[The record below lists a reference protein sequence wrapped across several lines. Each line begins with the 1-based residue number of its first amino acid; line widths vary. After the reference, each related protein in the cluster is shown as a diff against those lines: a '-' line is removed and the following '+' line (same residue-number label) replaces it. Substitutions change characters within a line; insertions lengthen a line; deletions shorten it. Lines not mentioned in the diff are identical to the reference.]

1 MSMTFRRIPPIPLF
15 NTTWTAHDLEGL
27 KDTPGV
33 GDVKRE
39 VALPPSNF
47 NRFFGGRGRSVE
59 VDRDIWGADWS
70 AVPDD
75 DWSPLPDEIYTFETA
90 YLQFQM
96 SVSAGIPGDTILFAC
111 NVPAHDVDDNVH
123 LYTQLQ
129 IPSFGS
135 GSRTVNPGQVSTT
148 SRHLVEGFA
157 PAADHDDPADVV
169 TSNTLVSL
177 CGVGRTGDIEIS
189 VESLLVGGFAAE

>member
-1 MSMTFRRIPPIPLF
+1 MSTNFRRIQPISLF
-15 NTTWTAHDLEGL
+15 NTTWQSRDLEGL
-27 KDTPGV
+27 KDKPGV

-47 NRFFGGRGRSVE
+47 NTFFSGRGRSVE

-70 AVPDD
+70 PVPDE
-75 DWSPLPDEIYTFETA
+75 DWETLPDAIYDFETA

-96 SVSAGIPGDTILFAC
+96 SVSAGIPGDTILFAY
-111 NVPAHDVDDNVH
+111 NAPAHDLDDEVH

-135 GSRTVNPGQVSTT
+135 GSDSVNPGQVRTT

-157 PAADHDDPADVV
+157 PVREHDDPAATMKSD
-169 TSNTLVSL
+169 TLVSL
-177 CGVGRTGDIEIS
+177 YGVGRTGDIEIS
-189 VESLLVGGFAAE
+189 VECLLVGGFDAE